1 MIILDCGRPADFV
14 SAGQCEHHLCDYRD
28 DCGFQVGMMMVMV
41 GDGGEALEMVGHHHA
56 STISGLASC
65 WA

>member
-41 GDGGEALEMVGHHHA
+41 GDGWEGKGDACIF
-56 STISGLASC
+56 SQRYGLT
-65 WA
+65 